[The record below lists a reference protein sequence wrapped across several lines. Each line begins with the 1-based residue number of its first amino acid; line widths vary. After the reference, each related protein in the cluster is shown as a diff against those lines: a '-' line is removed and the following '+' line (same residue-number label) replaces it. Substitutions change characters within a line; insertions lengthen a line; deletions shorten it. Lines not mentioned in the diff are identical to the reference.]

1 MKRTSWPRRPAPA
14 KKELNREQALA
25 VRAQRAIKN
34 APPRVVVEKPEKKA
48 MAHVNTAPIAT
59 QFVAAMPKEQQH
71 RNPRLLAMAEK
82 MPCLLR
88 IPGICNRDPDTTV
101 ACHSNWREHG
111 GKGAHRK
118 ANDQYSVFGCAA
130 CHDWLDF
137 GPAPKATK
145 QMAFLAAHADQVLLW
160 RQIAADP
167 RRPPADRRAASWAL
181 DLLKATTNPALA
193 HELPASAAINT
204 GAHAA

>member
-1 MKRTSWPRRPAPA
+1 MNRTPMKRSAWSRRPAPA
-14 KKELNREQALA
+14 EKELNRDQLLA
-25 VRAQRAIKN
+25 KRAQRAINN
-34 APPRVVVEKPEKKA
+34 APACE
-48 MAHVNTAPIAT
+48 IAQT
-59 QFVAAMPKEQQH
+59 DNKRRPAQTIPGQAAMNYVVAVPKEQQH
-71 RNPRLLAMAEK
+71 RNPRLLALAQG

-88 IPGICNRDPDTTV
+88 VPGTCNRDPYTTV

-130 CHDWLDF
+130 CHHWLDF

-167 RRPPADRRAASWAL
+167 SRPQADRRAAKWAL
-181 DLLKATTNPALA
+181 DLLNATPNPAPA
-193 HELPASAAINT
+193 HDLPALTAII
-204 GAHAA
+204 